1 MKGEQTD
8 FNLSENYLYL
18 ILSVMIPPQK
28 VTASVGARMTS
39 TTPMSNNSYVS
50 IPPIPWHGLAG
61 VGDAPASL
69 PILLVEDD
77 PELASQLQLLL
88 AQRGYPLC
96 WCQDGATA
104 LTVALAQP
112 FALILLDI
120 RLPDLDGFQLLS
132 LLRQKIPT
140 PVMILSA
147 CGAEADRIQ
156 GFTHGAD
163 DYLAKPYSFTEL
175 LLRIEALLRR
185 CRTSQQTDPAI
196 LQLQQPGQPSL
207 VLQRTPAKAE
217 FGEQPLALTPVEFKL
232 LWLLL
237 SQRPQ
242 LLAKRWLYPLVLERN
257 FTEHDRSLDMHLSR
271 LRKKLSAVG
280 FDGDRIITVHG
291 KGYRLL

>member
-1 MKGEQTD
+1 MK
-8 FNLSENYLYL
+8 N
-18 ILSVMIPPQK
+18 
-28 VTASVGARMTS
+28 
-39 TTPMSNNSYVS
+39 TTPKSNHNNSAELPTTEHWLPGTGS
-50 IPPIPWHGLAG
+50 T
-61 VGDAPASL
+61 PACQ

-77 PELASQLQLLL
+77 PELAGQLQLLL
-88 AQRGYPLC
+88 TQRGYPLC

-104 LTVALAQP
+104 LAAALAQP

-185 CRTSQQTDPAI
+185 CSAPQQTDPAV
-196 LQLQQPGQPSL
+196 LQLQQPGQPGL
-207 VLQRTPAKAE
+207 ILQRTPAKAE

-280 FDGDRIITVHG
+280 FDGERIITVHG

>member
-1 MKGEQTD
+1 
-8 FNLSENYLYL
+8 
-18 ILSVMIPPQK
+18 
-28 VTASVGARMTS
+28 MTG
-39 TTPMSNNSYVS
+39 TTPMSNNNKLAVQ
-50 IPPIPWHGLAG
+50 PIAG
-61 VGDAPASL
+61 HLLPGAGYAPASQ

-88 AQRGYPLC
+88 AQRGYPLR

-104 LTVALAQP
+104 LTAALEQS

-185 CRTSQQTDPAI
+185 CSTPQQADPAV
-196 LQLQQPGQPSL
+196 LVFQQHGQPSL
-207 VLQRTPAKAE
+207 TLQRMPAKAD
-217 FGEQPLALTPVEFKL
+217 FGHQQLALTPVEFKL

-242 LLAKRWLYPLVLERN
+242 LLSKRWLYPLVLERN
-257 FTEHDRSLDMHLSR
+257 FAEHDRSLDMHLSR
-271 LRKKLSAVG
+271 LRKKLSVVG
-280 FDGDRIITVHG
+280 FDGERIITVHG